1 VSPLQILEAMHADM
15 IAALQGRKTVGA
27 MPPSVSTP
35 ASVVMGPTQ
44 TKAKRVCSQC
54 GGKYYS
60 SGLCRKC
67 YAKADYAKR
76 KQRGAAVAAEPEPA
90 PVEVV
95 ALVEPPAPEPEPEPV
110 EVAPITTGDSVRII
124 TARYSHP
131 FRYGAVGQVVE
142 IERQSTMNWIKVRVG
157 QAWHNFPESEV
168 ERCNPGAEGR
178 K

>member
-1 VSPLQILEAMHADM
+1 MSALQTLEALHSDM
-15 IAALQGRKTVGA
+15 IAALQGRKTAVA
-27 MPPSVSTP
+27 MPPPVSTP
-35 ASVVMGPTQ
+35 APVVMGPAQ

-76 KQRGAAVAAEPEPA
+76 KQRVVAVAAEPEPA

-95 ALVEPPAPEPEPEPV
+95 ALVEPPAPEPEPV

-124 TARYSHP
+124 TARYSDP

-142 IERQSTMNWIKVRVG
+142 IIRQKSMNWIKVRVG

-168 ERCNPGAEGR
+168 ELVEA
-178 K
+178 